1 MRPKAVFAVLTL
13 PAALFAVITLWAHVQ
28 ASGWTS
34 AAGELSLPIRAAL
47 TLDNWVIRLLPFAG
61 IPAALIWP
69 VIVWGITAVTGAS
82 SSSNCA
88 TRADVLRWWAVSGG
102 FFIAGGVASAVLLL
116 YRPTAEMP
124 STALACLAWG
134 GIVAFWLSLAAAYG
148 VQQKRHASRESSWA
162 SGDLL
167 VGVGALNCL
176 GLFALPLLAFI
187 AFRRSESSAGGAVE
201 QGDEPDER

>member
-13 PAALFAVITLWAHVQ
+13 PVFLLAVVTLWAHVQ
-28 ASGWTS
+28 ASGWTP

-47 TLDNWVIRLLPFAG
+47 ALDNWVIRLLPFAV

-82 SSSNCA
+82 SSRSSA
-88 TRADVLRWWAVSGG
+88 TRADVVRWWAASGS
-102 FFIAGGVASAVLLL
+102 FFIASGVASAVLFL
-116 YRPTAEMP
+116 YRPAVELP

-148 VQQKRHASRESSWA
+148 VQQKRHASGESSWA

-187 AFRRSESSAGGAVE
+187 AFRRGESSAGRAVE
-201 QGDEPDER
+201 QGDEADER